1 MTQISLKLFNKM
13 PFVGSDI
20 EEFFGGGC
28 ARKLWRTS
36 K

>member
-1 MTQISLKLFNKM
+1 MTQIGLKLFNKM

-20 EEFFGGGC
+20 EGVFWGGR